1 MKILHLA
8 DSHLGFSN
16 FSRVDRVGRN
26 LMEEKIYQGFER
38 VVDRILEIRPDAVVH
53 AGDVFHHVRPRIRPL
68 YVFKKGLERL
78 QEAGIP
84 VVVISGNHD
93 APKSYAA
100 VSPFL
105 LFEGMRDVHIAHRYS
120 YQSFEVGDH
129 TFHCIPFCL
138 SPEDYLPEFH
148 KIAMTGDDVLVMH
161 GLVEALGNHRMM
173 TVGEHQIKDSLL
185 KSDFHYIALGHYHNQ
200 ARISENAWYSGSVE
214 YFNFG
219 EARDCKGMLLVDLES
234 GRATPVP
241 VHAPYMVDHS
251 PVDCL
256 GLSPGQIL
264 EEIQSRSCQAEDRIV
279 RINLFNVDR
288 SSYRRINP
296 AQIGQLGSK
305 ALYLKVRVQYVDEPS
320 PGPSGAVDAL
330 RLPDEFRKFMD
341 VVRGELPR
349 AIQEEV
355 MSYGSQLI
363 RGAVE
368 SRNTEA
374 LDAPQ

>member
-1 MKILHLA
+1 LKILHLA

-26 LMEEKIYQGFER
+26 LMEENIYQGFDQ
-38 VVDRILEIRPDAVVH
+38 VIDTILEHRPDAVVH

-68 YVFKKGLERL
+68 YIFKKGLERL

-84 VVVISGNHD
+84 VVIISGNHD

-105 LFEGMRDVHIAHRYS
+105 LFEGMKGIHIAHRYS

-138 SPEDYLPEFH
+138 SPEDYLPEFR
-148 KIAMTGDDVLVMH
+148 KINMTGADVLVMH

-185 KSDFHYIALGHYHNQ
+185 KQDFHYIALGHYHGQ
-200 ARISENAWYSGSVE
+200 AQISENAWYSGSVE

-219 EARDCKGMLLVDLES
+219 EANDRKGMLLVDLES
-234 GRATPVP
+234 GRTTHVAVRT
-241 VHAPYMVDHS
+241 PYMIDHS

-256 GLSPGQIL
+256 GYSPAQIL
-264 EEIQSRSCQAEDRIV
+264 EEIRSRSFQAEDQIIRIS
-279 RINLFNVDR
+279 LFNVDR

-296 AQIGQLGSK
+296 AQLSQLCSR
-305 ALYLKVRVQYVDEPS
+305 ALYLKVRVQYVDEPTPVS
-320 PGPSGAVDAL
+320 SGPVDAL
-330 RLPDEFRKFMD
+330 KLPDEFRKFLEG
-341 VVRGELPR
+341 VRGEISG
-349 AIQEEV
+349 AVQEEI
-355 MSYGSQLI
+355 MSYGCQLI
-363 RGAVE
+363 RDAVE
-368 SRNTEA
+368 SRNMEA
-374 LDAPQ
+374 LDAPE